1 MISIFIIPQNYNF
14 KNKFL
19 GILDYSTLIFLLIF
33 YILSV
38 LILNIIPLDF
48 YSKIIVFIVI
58 NTPVTLICII
68 GFNHENIIYV
78 FFYILKFL
86 INRNIYFYKKKFFDF

>member
-78 FFYILKFL
+78 FFYSLKFL
-86 INRNIYFYKKKFFDF
+86 INRNIYFYRKKFFDF